1 MIKSEENSE
10 NTDQLFF
17 EPIPVDM
24 LRIISMSP
32 IVTLQKKGLF
42 ALCLEDICDIK
53 I

>member
-10 NTDQLFF
+10 NTNQLFF

-32 IVTLQKKGLF
+32 IITLEKKGLF
-42 ALCLEDICDIK
+42 AFCLQDICEIK